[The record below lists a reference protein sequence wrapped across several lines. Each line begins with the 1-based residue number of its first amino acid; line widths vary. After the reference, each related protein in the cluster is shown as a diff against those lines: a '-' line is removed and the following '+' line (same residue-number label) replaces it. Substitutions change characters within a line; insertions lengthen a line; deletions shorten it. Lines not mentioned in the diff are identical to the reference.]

1 MKWIIGISVLLVAIE
16 IGLGL
21 AWAFGLFE
29 NNEDEED

>member
-1 MKWIIGISVLLVAIE
+1 MKWLIGISLLVVAIE

-21 AWAFGLFE
+21 ALAFGLFE